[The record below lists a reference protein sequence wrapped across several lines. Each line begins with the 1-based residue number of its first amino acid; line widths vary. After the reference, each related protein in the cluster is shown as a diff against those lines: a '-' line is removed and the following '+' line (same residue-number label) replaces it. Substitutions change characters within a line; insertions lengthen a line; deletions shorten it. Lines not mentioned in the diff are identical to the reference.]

1 MRRTMSEVPGDVD
14 PIISEH
20 IVAIRNRFGLDG
32 LRQAADLIAVELAI
46 FSEAPEGIEDSDV
59 G

>member
-1 MRRTMSEVPGDVD
+1 MSEVPGDVD

>member
-1 MRRTMSEVPGDVD
+1 MSEIPADVD

-20 IVAIRNRFGLDG
+20 VVAIRNRFGLDG
-32 LRQAADLIAVELAI
+32 LRQAANLIAVELAI
-46 FSEAPEGIEDSDV
+46 FSDADEGIGDSDV